1 MYKKI
6 KIAPSISG
14 AKLKEFLERVPY
26 LSEQIV
32 MVRYNSELHGLEL
45 EVKLEKEGEWEKLKT
60 LLDDLMINIIDARII
75 QEKVL
80 KDNCNVQEQISRDNV
95 NALIDEK
102 FFSEFD
108 ILLMERLDQL
118 FLKIAKKY
126 SAIMREYPSILSPS
140 NMARNQYHLK
150 FPQNVYGV
158 TCLPHN
164 YSIIK
169 QIRDQND
176 EIIPNQLLE
185 SDGSYLQP
193 CLCYHCYEE
202 NGGKNLSDLHVFT
215 LKGKCF
221 RHEISWK
228 VSSFRRNEFT
238 MREIVFIGD
247 EEKVYSM
254 REKIANDCWA
264 LFENLGL
271 RGVIA
276 TSRDPFFHYDDL
288 KTKGAVQLLSFA
300 KYELDAKLRNGEKT
314 SIASFNYCQDLL
326 CKKFGIKGED
336 GKILHS
342 GCVGFG
348 IERWRGALLD
358 RYEKDEIRKIL
369 NF

>member
-6 KIAPSISG
+6 KIAQSILG

-26 LSEQIV
+26 LSEQIA
-32 MVRYNSELHGLEL
+32 MVRYNHEVHGLEL
-45 EVKLEKEGEWEKLKT
+45 EVIIEKEGEWEKLKKHIE
-60 LLDDLMINIIDARII
+60 DLMINIIDAKIV
-75 QEKVL
+75 QEKII
-80 KDNCNVQEQISRDNV
+80 KDNCSVQEQIIRDND
-95 NALIDEK
+95 NPLKSEK

-140 NMARNQYHLK
+140 NMAKNQYHLI

-169 QIRDQND
+169 QIRDQNN
-176 EIIPNQLLE
+176 EIIPNQLLA

-202 NGGKNLSDLHVFT
+202 NEGKNLTDLHVFT

-228 VSSFRRNEFT
+228 VSPFRRNEFT

-247 EEKVYSM
+247 EEKVYDI
-254 REKIANDCWA
+254 REKIANESWA
-264 LFENLGL
+264 LFEQLGL
-271 RGVIA
+271 RGRIA

-288 KTKGAVQLLSFA
+288 KTKGAVQLISFA
-300 KYELDAKLRNGEKT
+300 KYELDAKLRNGEQT

-326 CKKFGIKGED
+326 CKKFGIRGGN
-336 GKILHS
+336 GKTLHS

-358 RYEKDEIRKIL
+358 RYEKNEIRKML
-369 NF
+369 DF